1 MKALIVFG
9 LFLLACGVRMSSW
22 AAEEQ
27 GARETA
33 ATAVVVQGNTA
44 FALDL
49 YGQLRS
55 RAGNLFFSP
64 LSLSTA
70 LAMTYAG
77 ARGQTA
83 EQMATVLHFPANQEQ
98 MHQAFAAVS
107 KGLLDDNTDKKYQ
120 LHIANALWGQK
131 GYHFREAFLQTTRTY
146 YGAGLNEVDFQTAA
160 EQARQT
166 INAWVEEQTK
176 EKIKDLIPPG
186 ALDALTRLVLTNAI
200 YFKGDWVLPFK
211 KEETKDEVF
220 TVSAAQQVTVP
231 MMQQTAFF
239 KYLDGEGF
247 QALELPYVGDTLSMV
262 VFLPKKLDG
271 LAEFEQSL
279 SVEKLTSWLSELESR
294 EVVVALPKFTMTVE
308 FALKE
313 VLSAMGMWLAFS
325 GEADFAG
332 ISEAEKLYISDVFH
346 KAFVDVSEEG
356 TEAAAATGVVARA
369 TAAGPPPAIFRA
381 DHPFVFLIRDVRT
394 RSILFL
400 GRVVQ
405 PKE

>member
-1 MKALIVFG
+1 MN
-9 LFLLACGVRMSSW
+9 SW

-33 ATAVVVQGNTA
+33 ATAAVVQGNTA

-64 LSLSTA
+64 LSLSLA
-70 LAMTYAG
+70 LAMTYVG
-77 ARGQTA
+77 AQGQTA

-98 MHQAFAAVS
+98 MHQAFAAMS
-107 KGLLDDNTDKKYQ
+107 KDLLDHKEKKYQ

-131 GYHFREAFLQTTRTY
+131 GYHFRDAFLQTTKTY
-146 YGAGLNEVDFQTAA
+146 YGAGLNEVDFRTAA
-160 EQARQT
+160 EEARQT

-211 KEETKDEVF
+211 KEQTKDEAF
-220 TVSAAQQVTVP
+220 KVSATQQVTVP

-239 KYLDGEGF
+239 NYLDGEGF

-262 VFLPKKLDG
+262 VLLPKKIDG
-271 LAEFEQSL
+271 LVNFEGSL
-279 SVEKLTSWLSELESR
+279 SVETLTEWLSKLESR
-294 EVVVALPKFTMTVE
+294 EVVVSLPRFTMTVE

-313 VLSAMGMWLAFS
+313 VLSAMGMPLAFS
-325 GEADFAG
+325 GEADFSG
-332 ISEAEKLYISDVFH
+332 ISEEEKLHIADVFH
-346 KAFVDVSEEG
+346 KAFVDVNEEG
-356 TEAAAATGVVARA
+356 TEAAAATGVVVRT
-369 TAAGPPPAIFRA
+369 TALGPPPAVFRA
-381 DHPFVFLIRDVRT
+381 DHPFLFLIRDVR
-394 RSILFL
+394 SGGIVFL
-400 GRVVQ
+400 GRLVQ
-405 PKE
+405 PKG

>member
-1 MKALIVFG
+1 MKNLIVFG
-9 LFLLACGVRMSSW
+9 LFLFACGVNGIGW

-27 GARETA
+27 VAGATID
-33 ATAVVVQGNTA
+33 TSKVVQGNTA

-64 LSLSTA
+64 LSLSLA
-70 LAMTYAG
+70 LAMTYVG
-77 ARGQTA
+77 AQGQTA

-98 MHQAFAAVS
+98 MHQAFAAMS
-107 KGLLDDNTDKKYQ
+107 KDLLDHKEKKYQ

-131 GYHFREAFLQTTRTY
+131 GYHFRDAFLQTTKTY
-146 YGAGLNEVDFQTAA
+146 YGAGLNEVDFRTAA
-160 EQARQT
+160 EEARQT

-211 KEETKDEVF
+211 KEQTKDEAF
-220 TVSAAQQVTVP
+220 KVSATQQVTVP

-239 KYLDGEGF
+239 NYLDGEGF

-262 VFLPKKLDG
+262 VLLPKKIDG
-271 LAEFEQSL
+271 LVNFEGSL
-279 SVEKLTSWLSELESR
+279 SVETLTEWLSKLESR
-294 EVVVALPKFTMTVE
+294 EVVVSLPRFTMTVE

-313 VLSAMGMWLAFS
+313 VLSAMGMPLAFS
-325 GEADFAG
+325 GEADFSG
-332 ISEAEKLYISDVFH
+332 ISEAEKLHIADVFH
-346 KAFVDVSEEG
+346 KAFVDVNEEG
-356 TEAAAATGVVARA
+356 TEAAAATGVVVRT
-369 TAAGPPPAIFRA
+369 TALGPPPAVFRA
-381 DHPFVFLIRDVRT
+381 DHPFLFLIRDVR
-394 RSILFL
+394 SGGIVFL
-400 GRVVQ
+400 GRLVQ
-405 PKE
+405 PKG